1 MGLENWKDIPSY
13 IGYYQVSNK
22 GNVRSLDRYVNGIN
36 NSKRLLKGKVKPL
49 QKHPDGYH
57 QVALS
62 KDGIYKTFKNYQLV
76 AYAFLNF
83 KPLSGLVIDHID
95 NNPKNNNL
103 SNLQIITHRE
113 NTQKDKKNLGVSYH
127 KHSGKWR
134 AYNMLNKKQVSL
146 GYYETEAEA
155 NKVVNI
161 W

>member
-13 IGYYQVSNK
+13 IGYYQVSDK

-36 NSKRLLKGKVKPL
+36 KGKRLLRGKSKPL
-49 QKHPDGYH
+49 QKHPDGYY
-57 QVALS
+57 QIALS
-62 KDGIYKTFKNYQLV
+62 KYGVCKTFKNYQLV
-76 AYAFLNF
+76 ACAFLNF

-103 SNLQIITHRE
+103 SNLQIITHKE

-127 KHSGKWR
+127 KYSGKWR
-134 AYNMLNKKQVSL
+134 VYNYLNKKQVSL

-155 NKVVNI
+155 NKIVNL